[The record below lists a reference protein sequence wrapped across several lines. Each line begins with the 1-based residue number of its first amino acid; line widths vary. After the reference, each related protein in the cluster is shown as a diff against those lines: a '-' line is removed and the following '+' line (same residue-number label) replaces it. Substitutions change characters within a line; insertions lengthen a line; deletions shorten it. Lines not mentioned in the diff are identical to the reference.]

1 MVFGKISS
9 MDQQDL
15 LDTDTVVGPVSS
27 WRRLAWS
34 LTLVALILVPLIF
47 LPFTPYPVTL
57 TQQTLALILI
67 SFAVA
72 LAVVGAIAQGGLVL
86 PTVLIRPS
94 LIRLPLW
101 LLLAVCSLAV
111 LISLLLAPARLNA
124 FWGVHGGEPDS
135 FVNLL
140 TVLAMFLLVA
150 LLATERGT
158 VQAVVPAVTATI
170 TVALLFFLFNNLALA
185 FLSRSLFAFMAVPGF
200 SPLGV
205 LGSLAGFFGLG
216 IVLLLVYGAFHD
228 DTQPRSRGWAVLLIL
243 LFLALLVIAHRPT
256 FIALALTLTL
266 ALAANLVRQRSM
278 PLARFNLV
286 VFFISVSVIFL
297 AVRLPITGLLNLPVE
312 VSLTHSAS
320 AKIITRTLFESPGT
334 FFFGAGPVSFVNQ
347 YNQYTP
353 RDINATAFWNF
364 EFRQPTSFWLDAL
377 SAFGVIGG
385 LALLLFVLSLV
396 LLGLREGVGGDS
408 ISVTSGVPQSLAIGV
423 TYLAILGCF
432 YSFNFVTLLVFAALL
447 GGLVAEIALR
457 HQELT
462 IVPLTRVN
470 AKNVFVSLCLI
481 ALLIGSILIGIFAT
495 KRYVAYVMF
504 NRVVTAYNV
513 SGNVDEAI
521 PALGRAY
528 ALQASPE
535 FAQTLSA
542 LWFEKLRRSFSEAT
556 AAGSVQT
563 RRPQLQQAA
572 ENAIAAM
579 QIAVSL
585 DPHSA
590 QRWNSLGSVYEQ
602 ILPIARDAHQA
613 ATANYQRAHEL
624 SPENPSFLLSLARV
638 QLFVADNGL
647 ADRTAALQKAEQ
659 YLNQALERKPD
670 YDDAY
675 LALAQVYD
683 RSGRTAEAITK
694 ISTAIGASP
703 QNVGLRF
710 QLGYLYYQR
719 GDYAGA
725 RDALSAAVILAPNQ
739 ANARYFLGL
748 AYNRLGERDAAI
760 EQFGTL
766 LQLNPNNTDI
776 LRILNNL
783 RSGKPAL

>member
-1 MVFGKISS
+1 MNL
-9 MDQQDL
+9 MDEQEIVDAE
-15 LDTDTVVGPVSS
+15 TPIGPVSS
-27 WRRLAWS
+27 WRRFAWS
-34 LTLVALILVPLIF
+34 LTLIALVLVPLVF
-47 LPFTPYPVTL
+47 LPLTPYPVTL
-57 TQQTLALILI
+57 TQQSLALVLI
-67 SFAVA
+67 PLAMIF
-72 LAVVGAIAQGGLVL
+72 AVVGAITQGGFIMPAVL
-86 PTVLIRPS
+86 ARPS

-101 LLLAVCSLAV
+101 TLLAVCSLAI

-140 TVLAMFLLVA
+140 LVLTVFLLVT

-158 VQAVVPAVTATI
+158 AESIVPIVTTTI
-170 TVALLFFLFNNLALA
+170 ALSLGIFLLNNLVLKL
-185 FLSRSLFAFMAVPGF
+185 FSRSLFAFMAVPGF
-200 SPLGV
+200 SPIGV

-216 IVLLLVYGAFHD
+216 LVFLLVYGAFHD
-228 DTQPRSRGWAVLLIL
+228 DTQPHSRGWALLLIL
-243 LFLALLVIAHRPT
+243 LFLALVVIAHRPT

-278 PLARFNLV
+278 SLARFNLV
-286 VFFISVSVIFL
+286 VFFISVSVIL
-297 AVRLPITGLLNLPVE
+297 LVVRLPIAGALNLPVE

-320 AKIITRTLFESPGT
+320 AKIILRTLFESPKT

-353 RDINATAFWNF
+353 RDINSTAFWNF
-364 EFRQPTSFWLDAL
+364 EFRQPTSFWLDAIG
-377 SAFGVIGG
+377 AFGVIGG

-396 LLGLREGVGGDS
+396 LLGLREGIGGEN
-408 ISVTSGVPQSLAIGV
+408 GLPQSLAVGV
-423 TYLAILGCF
+423 TYLTILGFF
-432 YSFNFVTLLVFAALL
+432 YSFNFVLLLVFAALL

-457 HQELT
+457 RQELMT
-462 IVPLTRVN
+462 VPLTRVN
-470 AKNVFVSLCLI
+470 AKNVLASLGLI
-481 ALLIGSILIGIFAT
+481 VLLIGSILLGIFSA
-495 KRYVAYVMF
+495 KRYVSYMMF
-504 NRVVTAYNV
+504 NRVVAAYNA

-528 ALQASPE
+528 TLQASPE

-542 LWFEKLRRSFSEAT
+542 LWFEKLRRSFGEAT
-556 AAGSVQT
+556 AAGSIQA

-585 DPHSA
+585 DPRSA
-590 QRWNSLGSVYEQ
+590 QRWSSLGNVYEQ
-602 ILPIARDAHQA
+602 ILPIAYDAHQA
-613 ATANYQRAHEL
+613 ATDNYKRAHQL
-624 SPENPSFLLSLARV
+624 SPENPSFLLSLARI
-638 QLFVADNGL
+638 QLFAADNGL
-647 ADRTAALQKAEQ
+647 ANRTAALRQAEQ
-659 YLNQALERKPD
+659 YLNQAIERKSD

-683 RSGRTAEAITK
+683 RSGRVGEAIAR
-694 ISTAIGASP
+694 ISTAVNASP

-719 GDYAGA
+719 GDYTNA
-725 RDALSAAVILAPNQ
+725 RDALSAAVAVSPNQ

-748 AYNRLGERDAAI
+748 SFDRLGQTSAAI
-760 EQFGTL
+760 EQFETL
-766 LQLNPNNTDI
+766 LRLNPNNSDI

-783 RSGKPAL
+783 RSGRPAL